1 MESIQPS
8 KQIILT
14 QKHEGN
20 DCCHDFQSIYLSNYL
35 SIYRSFYIDIFLS
48 ISPSISPS
56 TSPSISP
63 SISLSPHLSIYL
75 PISPSIYLSICL
87 SIYLSIC
94 LSMNIIWSKVV
105 VESLYFNQIDLWSQS
120 RLIFFGGHHFVRWI
134 SWTPRYGNLL
144 EWFRMA

>member
-75 PISPSIYLSICL
+75 PISPSIYLSVYL
-87 SIYLSIC
+87 SIYLFIYEHHLEQGCCRASGARL
-94 LSMNIIWSKVV
+94 LSSHSTLTRSTFDLSLDGYFSEDTISS
-105 VESLYFNQIDLWSQS
+105 VESVEHL
-120 RLIFFGGHHFVRWI
+120 V
-134 SWTPRYGNLL
+134 
-144 EWFRMA
+144 MATY